1 MGTGRWGLM
10 LLVLVVDV
18 CTLMLMLMAEED
30 SPTAAAVAVL
40 PAAAAPTA
48 ALHLVLHVVFFM
60 PEHMMAQA
68 ENSTICLVKAN
79 ITLPLE
85 REQERAR
92 EHFYFGCMRTAN
104 CCCVFIFHRHFL
116 RVPSDS
122 LSPSLAF
129 RCQNKFCCVK
139 SIILT
144 FVCSKLEIIRI
155 LCLSVEDDHHLC
167 SLSI

>member
-1 MGTGRWGLM
+1 MGTGRWGLMLMLM

-40 PAAAAPTA
+40 PAAATE

-92 EHFYFGCMRTAN
+92 EHFYLGCMRTAN
-104 CCCVFIFHRHFL
+104 CCCLHL
-116 RVPSDS
+116 PSTLFTGTAGQS
-122 LSPSLAF
+122 FPFTCFSMP
-129 RCQNKFCCVK
+129 
-139 SIILT
+139 
-144 FVCSKLEIIRI
+144 E
-155 LCLSVEDDHHLC
+155 
-167 SLSI
+167 